1 MTLFVL
7 IETILFIYADYF
19 LTKLNARLN
28 FSCVI
33 AREKI
38 CSIFTLGLSKH
49 TP

>member
-28 FSCVI
+28 FNYVI
-33 AREKI
+33 AREKS